1 GALAGY
7 ERTVLRALEETENAL
22 VAHARNRE
30 RLELL
35 AGTVDAT
42 RRAAGFAELRYEG
55 GASDFLD
62 VLDAQRAQL
71 EAEDR
76 YVQARLETAAGLVAL
91 YKALGGGWGSPDAPT
106 RTATR

>member
-1 GALAGY
+1 M
-7 ERTVLRALEETENAL
+7 LRALEETENAL
-22 VAHARNRE
+22 LAYGRNRR

-35 AGTVDAT
+35 AGTVDAA
-42 RRAAGFAELRYEG
+42 RRAAGFAELRYDG

-76 YVQARLETAAGLVAL
+76 YVQARLDAANSLVAL
-91 YKALGGGWGSPDAPT
+91 YKALGGGWERPDPKQQ
-106 RTATR
+106 TAMRRAD